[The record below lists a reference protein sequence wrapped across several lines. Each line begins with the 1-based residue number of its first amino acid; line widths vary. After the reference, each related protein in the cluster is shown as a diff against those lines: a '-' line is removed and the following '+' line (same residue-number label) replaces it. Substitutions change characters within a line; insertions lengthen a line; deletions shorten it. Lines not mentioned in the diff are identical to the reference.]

1 MSTIPENLLQEPR
14 DIEIPAP
21 EITEDGGPKPT
32 DTQGSFLGIK
42 IFVYHITLRGKTI
55 LETIR

>member
-1 MSTIPENLLQEPR
+1 MSAIPENFFQEPR

-32 DTQGSFLGIK
+32 DLQGSFLGMK
-42 IFVYHITLRGKTI
+42 IIFYYITLRGKTI